1 MSSRIS
7 NPIVPFPAII
17 LSSLKGWMKI
27 EPSNGPYLWVVT
39 TFQTSSKET
48 WTIVAPY
55 RLMACNLVSGAL
67 SGTMT
72 EQGIPFCFACQARAC
87 AMFPALQVYTPRD
100 FAAGPASAIALQ
112 APRTLNEPVGCK
124 FSSFR

>member
-1 MSSRIS
+1 
-7 NPIVPFPAII
+7 
-17 LSSLKGWMKI
+17 MKI
-27 EPSNGPYLWVVT
+27 DRSNGPYLCVVT

-48 WTIVAPY
+48 WKILAPY
-55 RLMACNLVSGAL
+55 RLMDCNLVSGAL
-67 SGTMT
+67 SGTRA
-72 EQGIPFCFACQARAC
+72 EQGILFCLACQARAC

-100 FAAGPASAIALQ
+100 FAAGPANAIALQ